1 MTDPE
6 MVDALIAVFGSGLA
20 LLASIWGLKTIYSL
34 LMNGRHE

>member
-6 MVDALIAVFGSGLA
+6 MVEALIAVFAAGLG
-20 LLASIWGLKTIYSL
+20 LLAIIWGGKTVYSL